1 MNNVT
6 QLVDSIGDLLELLSA
21 SFLHTYCIVLVAVLT
36 ALSYLYWWITYSKT
50 SKLLMLQSQNKIDI
64 SSDNI
69 DESFIENIISKSA
82 PINKKSRKLMK
93 IFYPIIFGCTFLF
106 AVFGILFAVFMI
118 EGDGYT
124 VPKYELSVKS
134 SSFSSDGV
142 INLTLE
148 SDTEKD
154 RTVTIKFTYLLDGEY
169 TELTQ
174 DVSFSSSKTQ
184 SVTADLNSSNNFASV
199 EYINTFYLD
208 DGHYVDLPNFETR
221 TYYLGGK
228 EFAVINTELFFF
240 NKSSFKCY
248 IRVWHWKCVWNLS
261 WFCSITCFVSKWRNF
276 IARVKITHTDYNL
289 FTLNVTLFVNRK
301 CAVTVWNNVNTICF
315 IVIITATEKRQNH
328 THK

>member
-1 MNNVT
+1 MTALSLACFVLANLILVVVHICSKKHRQSQKYKTVVFYFSLVLAIVAFVVMCLVLILIEMRSRNIAGSNMNNVT
-6 QLVDSIGDLLELLSA
+6 QLVDGIGDLLELLSA
-21 SFLHTYCIVLVAVLT
+21 SSLHTYCIVLVAVLT

-154 RTVTIKFTYLLDGEY
+154 RTVTIKSNYLLDGEY

-248 IRVWHWKCVWNLS
+248 IRVWH
-261 WFCSITCFVSKWRNF
+261 
-276 IARVKITHTDYNL
+276 
-289 FTLNVTLFVNRK
+289 
-301 CAVTVWNNVNTICF
+301 
-315 IVIITATEKRQNH
+315 
-328 THK
+328 